1 MAYYREC
8 PTCGAHLDP
17 GERCMECA
25 EKARERSAGEGGAG
39 PDKIVL
45 EWKTPPRAAAT
56 PQRLL
61 AGAFAIQGTPT
72 RCLRVRHPRR
82 CAESAQR

>member
-25 EKARERSAGEGGAG
+25 EKAKERSAGEAG
-39 PDKIVL
+39 TRPETIKLTWEASRLTKEAPRKIC
-45 EWKTPPRAAAT
+45 PYA
-56 PQRLL
+56 
-61 AGAFAIQGTPT
+61 
-72 RCLRVRHPRR
+72 
-82 CAESAQR
+82 

>member
-25 EKARERSAGEGGAG
+25 EKAGERSAGEGGAG

-45 EWKTPPRAAAT
+45 EWKTPPRTTAT
-56 PQRLL
+56 PRKICPY
-61 AGAFAIQGTPT
+61 A
-72 RCLRVRHPRR
+72 
-82 CAESAQR
+82 

>member
-25 EKARERSAGEGGAG
+25 EKEKERNAGVE
-39 PDKIVL
+39 L
-45 EWKTPPRAAAT
+45 EWHKME
-56 PQRLL
+56 
-61 AGAFAIQGTPT
+61 
-72 RCLRVRHPRR
+72 RVRPLRATGTFRR
-82 CAESAQR
+82 VFPPSEYI